1 MHGRDPGIVKDEIG
15 QLNTGFG
22 FSISGAV
29 YILRLQYN
37 LGFGGL
43 GRPPPLVRF

>member
-29 YILRLQYN
+29 YILRN
-37 LGFGGL
+37 TIWGL
-43 GRPPPLVRF
+43 GVSEDPPPL